1 MINKV
6 FQIFKILLAL
16 GCFFL
21 TYIGYDSIT
30 YSPTDQELVDDCNY
44 LIRDGAYEQYP
55 FEDRLNLCLE
65 DSYKSLAGIPVF
77 GFIWMILFGVFGLLF
92 VRSFVRRYKS
102 KEK

>member
-21 TYIGYDSIT
+21 TYIGYDAMT
-30 YSPTDQELVDDCNY
+30 HFPTDQELIDDCNY
-44 LIRDGAYEQYP
+44 LIRDGAYKQYP

-77 GFIWMILFGVFGLLF
+77 SFIWMILFGVIGLLLA
-92 VRSFVRRYKS
+92 RSGYK
-102 KEK
+102 KLK